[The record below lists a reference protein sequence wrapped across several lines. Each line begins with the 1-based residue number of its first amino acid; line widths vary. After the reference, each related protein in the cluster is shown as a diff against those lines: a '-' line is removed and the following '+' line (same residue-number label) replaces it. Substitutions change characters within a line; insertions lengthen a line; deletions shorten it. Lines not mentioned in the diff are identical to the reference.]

1 MAEAKFKRGSASNLA
16 SLAKEDG
23 SVIFAVKDASSPTT
37 LVFDK
42 AINGTV
48 QRLGVAVDK
57 AKSAD
62 SASIASSANYA
73 TNADTIDGFHY
84 SEAPYK
90 Y

>member
-42 AINGTV
+42 
-48 QRLGVAVDK
+48 R
-57 AKSAD
+57 S
-62 SASIASSANYA
+62 
-73 TNADTIDGFHY
+73 
-84 SEAPYK
+84 
-90 Y
+90 